1 MKRVHDFGLDHYEK
15 HVTQQLPIALTP
27 AFQRARGRIVISAT
41 CARDGSDLLKIS
53 RLKDLRQEG
62 SYRSI
67 FPRPQNGTLEAVI
80 INTAG
85 GVTGG
90 DRFATTISARQN
102 ARISVTTQAAER
114 IYRATGSEP
123 GHMKTN
129 LSVAQDAQLF
139 WLPQETILFE
149 GCNLERSLDVD
160 VHPSAKFLMLE
171 PLVFGR
177 EASGEALRSG
187 AIRDRVSITSD
198 GCPIYL
204 DRVQMDGD
212 LATRL
217 THSAIAG
224 GARAMASLVLVDPAA
239 KNLLSGCRARLPQLG
254 GASMLVDNVLVI
266 RLIAQDSFALR
277 KVLTPLLTLMTNNAV
292 PKNWRL

>member
-1 MKRVHDFGLDHYEK
+1 MSLEHYES
-15 HVTQQLPIALTP
+15 HVTQQLPIAPTP
-27 AFQRARGRIVISAT
+27 VFQRARGRLVISAAR
-41 CARDGSDLLKIS
+41 ARDGVS
-53 RLKDLRQEG
+53 RLKNLRQEG

-67 FPRPQNGTLEAVI
+67 FPRPQNGNLEAVI

-90 DRFATTISARQN
+90 DRFSTTISAQQN

-123 GHMKTN
+123 GQMKTK
-129 LSVAQDAQLF
+129 LSVAKGAQLF

-149 GCNLERSLDVD
+149 GCHLDRTLEVD
-160 VHPSAKFLMLE
+160 VHPSAKFLMIE

-177 EASGEALRSG
+177 AASGETLRSG
-187 AIRDRVSITSD
+187 AIGDRVSISTD
-198 GCPIYL
+198 GRPIYL

-212 LATRL
+212 LAEQL
-217 THSAIAG
+217 THRALAG

-239 KNLLSGCRARLPQLG
+239 KDLLPACCALLPQRG
-254 GASMLVDNVLVI
+254 GASMLANNTLVL
-266 RLIAQDSFALR
+266 RMIADDSFALR
-277 KVLTPLLTLMTNNAV
+277 KAFAPILTLMTNNAL